1 MTTLDFDH
9 LEAVVSPARLA
20 AYLRE
25 AHGSKEQAAELYL
38 WNADVAVAL
47 WQLVAHFEV
56 AVRNA
61 MARELDAICRAQRP
75 RALWFNHPTWFSS
88 RQRAA
93 IRDAKAA
100 VRSEGLTEGRVIAQ
114 LMLGFWVSTI
124 DPAHEH
130 TLWVPGLRR
139 AFPRSSGDR
148 KAVRARLGSIND
160 LRNDIA
166 HHNRM
171 WKRDIAKAET
181 GLLGAAHWVD
191 PVFADWLAATSTV
204 PQVLARRP
212 LLPPSV
218 RWAAGGG

>member
-1 MTTLDFDH
+1 MVTLDFDH
-9 LEAVVSPARLA
+9 LESIVSPARLA
-20 AYLRE
+20 PYLRE
-25 AHGSKEQAAELYL
+25 ARGSKELAASLYL
-38 WNADVAVAL
+38 WNADVGVAL
-47 WQLVAHFEV
+47 WQIVAHVEI

-61 MARELDAICRAQRP
+61 MARELDSLCRQQRP
-75 RALWFNHPTWFSS
+75 RALWFNHPTWFTR

-100 VRSEGLTEGRVIAQ
+100 VRADGLTEGRVVAQ
-114 LMLGFWVSTI
+114 LMFGFWVSML
-124 DPAHEH
+124 DPGHEH
-130 TLWVPGLRR
+130 ILWVPGLRL
-139 AFPRSSGDR
+139 AFPRSSGER
-148 KAVRARLGSIND
+148 RPVRARLGAVND

-181 GLLGAAHWVD
+181 DLLGAAHWVD
-191 PVFADWLAATSTV
+191 PTLADWLAATSTV
-204 PQVLARRP
+204 RQVLARRP